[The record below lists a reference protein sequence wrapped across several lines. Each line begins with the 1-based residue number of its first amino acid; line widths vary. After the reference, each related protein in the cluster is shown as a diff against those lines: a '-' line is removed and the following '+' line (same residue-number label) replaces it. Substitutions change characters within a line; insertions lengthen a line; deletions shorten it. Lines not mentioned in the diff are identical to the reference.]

1 MARRF
6 RAWSIAA
13 NRGEMQPAALITPE
27 SDRSPVRNA
36 LGVAVALLLGAG
48 FAAIQLDKLMLN
60 LQYDGMLPEYLAW
73 TQAPQNWGQS
83 LNAQLNPF
91 LYSIYYNLLAAPLRW
106 VDREAVLKVSFV
118 IEILAL
124 CGAIFHF
131 VRTVTGSV
139 AAGWLAVVVEV
150 WQRGT
155 ALAPGG
161 SSPVGVVAGPEYP
174 ATALAFL
181 ALAASWQGRHGMA
194 AVLAGIAF
202 NFHGSIAAFAGA
214 MVMAA
219 ACVEA
224 GRGSRNV
231 VAAFGRAA
239 ARFVVAASPILIWLT
254 LKPAPAATMSVDAW
268 LRFPRWIYPDHMIP
282 SSTPTQQWLLMAAFL
297 APGCIGLVSLTSRWR
312 NHRAVL
318 TGWIAAT
325 ALLLVAGV
333 VFVEWLPIRTVAQLT
348 LFRGARFL
356 MLLVL
361 GFGLTY
367 LLEETR
373 RPGFAGFAAA
383 LTLLLYVTP
392 VTPELAWVGHLGLAG
407 LFAVI
412 AVRVTGWKRIAS
424 GVGVGAALGL
434 LVSDTLRFDR
444 LGEYVSWRWPL
455 AAVGLAFVFFT
466 IGRTTRPVFHLATL
480 AALACVSLWL
490 AEIRVSEPVSQ
501 AALHRAAAMRELAPI
516 IEKACPAGGLV
527 VAPPDVRN
535 PGAWASRGSFL
546 CRQQLT
552 TYAYAPWLAEEILK
566 RMQWYLDAPVERVA
580 ENEAVVHAMSAGY
593 RRRESQQFEQLRD
606 NYGVRVAIV
615 ERDQRLPFPRVGGNA
630 IFDVYALGE
639 PRITQVEPATAQSF
653 ASIEPAAHTLTSR
666 TIAPETREPS
676 GPSNQQIITRGR
688 ARIVRPVLRAAGSPT
703 P

>member
-1 MARRF
+1 MQIAP
-6 RAWSIAA
+6 SITLEA
-13 NRGEMQPAALITPE
+13 EP
-27 SDRSPVRNA
+27 SPLRNA
-36 LGVAVALLLGAG
+36 FGVAVALLLGAG

-73 TQAPQNWGQS
+73 TQAPQNWGLS

-91 LYSIYYNLLAAPLRW
+91 LYSIYYNLLAAPMSW
-106 VDREAVLKVSFV
+106 FDREAILKFSFV

-124 CGAIFHF
+124 CAAIFHF

-161 SSPVGVVAGPEYP
+161 SSSVGVVAGPEYP
-174 ATALAFL
+174 ATALALL

-194 AVLAGIAF
+194 AVLAGVAF
-202 NFHGSIAAFAGA
+202 NIHGSIAAFAGA
-214 MVMAA
+214 MVLVA

-231 VAAFGRAA
+231 IAALGRAA

-297 APGCIGLVSLTSRWR
+297 APGCIGLVSLASRWR
-312 NHRAVL
+312 DHRAVL

-325 ALLLVAGV
+325 ALLLIAGV

-367 LLEETR
+367 LLVETR

-412 AVRVTGWKRIAS
+412 AVRVAGWKRIAS
-424 GVGVGAALGL
+424 GIGIGGALGL
-434 LVSDTLRFDR
+434 LVADAFRFDR
-444 LGEYVSWRWPL
+444 LGEHISWRWPL
-455 AAVGLAFVFFT
+455 AAVCLACVFFVV
-466 IGRTTRPVFHLATL
+466 GRTTRPVFHLATL
-480 AALACVSLWL
+480 AALAAVSLWL
-490 AEIRVSEPVSQ
+490 SELQVAEPVS
-501 AALHRAAAMRELAPI
+501 AASLHRAAAMRELAPV

-527 VAPPDVRN
+527 VAPPDIRN

-552 TYAYAPWLAEEILK
+552 TYAYAPWLAEEIV
-566 RMQWYLDAPVERVA
+566 RRIQWYLDAPLESVA
-580 ENEAVVHAMSAGY
+580 ASDPVVQAMSAGY
-593 RRRESQQFEQLRD
+593 RRRDAKQFGQLRD
-606 NYGVRVAIV
+606 DYGVRVAIV

-630 IFDVYALGE
+630 MFDVYALGD
-639 PRITQVEPATAQSF
+639 PRVTQVEPEMAQPP
-653 ASIEPAAHTLTSR
+653 AIIEPPAHTLTSR
-666 TIAPETREPS
+666 TIAPDTREPS
-676 GPSNQQIITRGR
+676 GPTNQQIITRGR